1 MHAFTKTSLGTLI
14 LAVALSTQ
22 LTACVPVIVGGA
34 AVGGSMAADRRTSG
48 TYIEDQAIELK
59 ASKAIADSLKEKVHA
74 NVTSF
79 NRQLMITGEVS
90 DEANKKKAESL
101 VKPIENVL
109 SIHNYLVIGAN
120 SSIST
125 RTNDAYITSK
135 VKANFIKENKFSAN
149 YVKVVTESGTVY
161 LLGLVTHKEADDAVE
176 IARSIGGVKTVVKV
190 FEYID

>member
-1 MHAFTKTSLGTLI
+1 MHTFTKTSLGTLI
-14 LAVALSTQ
+14 LAAALSTQ
-22 LTACVPVIVGGA
+22 LSACVPVVVGGA
-34 AVGGSMAADRRTSG
+34 AAGGAMTADRRTSG

-59 ASKAIADSLKEKVHA
+59 AGKAIVDSLKDNVHA
-74 NVTSF
+74 NVTSY
-79 NRQLMITGEVS
+79 NRQVLITGEVS

-101 VKPIENVL
+101 VKPIENVA
-109 SIHNYLVIGAN
+109 SIKNYLEIAKN
-120 SSIST
+120 SSIGT

-135 VKANFIKENKFSAN
+135 VKANFLKENKFAAN

-176 IARSIGGVKTVVKV
+176 IARSIGGVKAVVKV

>member
-1 MHAFTKTSLGTLI
+1 MHAFTKTSLGTLM
-14 LAVALSTQ
+14 LAAVLSTQ
-22 LTACVPVIVGGA
+22 ITACVPVVVGGA

-59 ASKAIADSLKEKVHA
+59 ASKAISDSLKDKIHV

-79 NRQLMITGEVS
+79 NRQVLITGEVS

-109 SIHNYLVIGAN
+109 SIHNYLEIAPN
-120 SSIST
+120 SSLSA
-125 RTNDAYITSK
+125 RTNDTYITSK
-135 VKANFIKENKFSAN
+135 VKANFLKENKFSAN

-176 IARSIGGVKTVVKV
+176 IARGINGVKKVVKI

>member
-1 MHAFTKTSLGTLI
+1 MHAFTKTSLSTFI
-14 LAVALSTQ
+14 LAAALSTQ
-22 LTACVPVIVGGA
+22 LTACVPMIVGGA

-74 NVTSF
+74 NITSF
-79 NRQLMITGEVS
+79 NRQVLITGEVS
-90 DEANKKKAESL
+90 DDANKKKAESL
-101 VKPIENVL
+101 VKPIENVA
-109 SIHNYLVIGAN
+109 SIKNYLEIAKN
-120 SSIST
+120 SSLSV

-135 VKANFIKENKFSAN
+135 VKANFLKENKFSAN

>member
-1 MHAFTKTSLGTLI
+1 MHAFTKTSLSTFI
-14 LAVALSTQ
+14 LAAALSTQ
-22 LTACVPVIVGGA
+22 LTACVPMIVGGA

-74 NVTSF
+74 NITSF
-79 NRQLMITGEVS
+79 NRQVLITGEVS
-90 DEANKKKAESL
+90 DDANKKKAESL
-101 VKPIENVL
+101 VKPIENVAN
-109 SIHNYLVIGAN
+109 IKNYLEIAKN
-120 SSIST
+120 SSIGT

-135 VKANFIKENKFSAN
+135 VKANFLKENKFAAN

-176 IARSIGGVKTVVKV
+176 IARSIQGVKAVVKV

>member
-1 MHAFTKTSLGTLI
+1 MHTFTKTSLGTLI
-14 LAVALSTQ
+14 LAAALSTQ
-22 LTACVPVIVGGA
+22 LSACVPVVIGGA
-34 AVGGSMAADRRTSG
+34 AAGGAMAADRRTSG

-59 ASKAIADSLKEKVHA
+59 AGKAIADSLKDKVHA
-74 NVTSF
+74 NVTSY
-79 NRQLMITGEVS
+79 NRQVLITGEVS

-101 VKPIENVL
+101 VKPIENVA
-109 SIHNYLVIGAN
+109 SIKNYLEIAKN
-120 SSIST
+120 SSLST

-135 VKANFIKENKFSAN
+135 VKANFLKENKFAAN

-176 IARSIGGVKTVVKV
+176 IARSIGGVKAVVKV

>member
-1 MHAFTKTSLGTLI
+1 MHAFIKTSLSTFI
-14 LAVALSTQ
+14 LAAALSTQ
-22 LTACVPVIVGGA
+22 LTACVPMIVGGA

-74 NVTSF
+74 NITSF
-79 NRQLMITGEVS
+79 NRQVLITGEVS
-90 DEANKKKAESL
+90 DDANKKKAESL
-101 VKPIENVL
+101 VKPIENVA
-109 SIHNYLVIGAN
+109 SIKNYLEIAKN
-120 SSIST
+120 SSLSV

-135 VKANFIKENKFSAN
+135 VKANFLKENKFSAN